1 MPKFTQK
8 YVSIPEAARRIGKSP
23 QSVKR
28 LIAKGQ
34 LTAISIPGTHAR
46 VSLEEVEAYVPARLR
61 AGAAISELV
70 RLAVPL
76 TPA

>member
-1 MPKFTQK
+1 MPKSTQK
-8 YVSIPEAARRIGKSP
+8 YVSIPEAGRRLGRSP
-23 QSVKR
+23 RTVKR

-34 LTAISIPGTHAR
+34 LTAISIPGTHSR
-46 VSLEEVEAYVPARLR
+46 VSLDQVEAFVPAKLR
-61 AGAAISELV
+61 VTAAIAELV